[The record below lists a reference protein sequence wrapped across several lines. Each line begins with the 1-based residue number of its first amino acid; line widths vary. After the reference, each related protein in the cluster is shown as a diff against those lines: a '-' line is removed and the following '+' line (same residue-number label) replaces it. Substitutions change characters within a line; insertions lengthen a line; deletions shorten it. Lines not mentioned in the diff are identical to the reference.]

1 MTLAFKEDN
10 GSISFVLTQ
19 LSNNYRLSNWEKDFV
34 DSIQERFLGGGEL
47 SPKQLEKL
55 SDLWEK
61 Y

>member
-1 MTLAFKEDN
+1 MTLSFKEDN
-10 GSISFVLTQ
+10 GSISFVLSQ
-19 LSNNYRLSNWEKDFV
+19 LANNYRLTAWEKDFV
-34 DSIQERFLGGGEL
+34 DSVQERFLGNGEL